1 LALPTGVGRV
11 VVAGTLTRDGQ
22 GAVLVQY
29 EIPHVLWCVEN
40 KAPLKPIQHVSRFLL
55 KLCYMLDMYRHSISV
70 QYANCNWVCAQG
82 NTTKGD
88 GGWPISWSDIGL
100 YQPKLPHEMGGG
112 RVHSRFHYHY
122 FPPMEGRI
130 YRGRERASCMNQCCW
145 MLVLVVY
152 TPVGNGVYVCTGT

>member
-1 LALPTGVGRV
+1 MARDRTLYSTKYHLYPGVLKIKHHSNPYNMFHV
-11 VVAGTLTRDGQ
+11 FFSNSAT
-22 GAVLVQY
+22 VL
-29 EIPHVLWCVEN
+29 
-40 KAPLKPIQHVSRFLL
+40 
-55 KLCYMLDMYRHSISV
+55 

-100 YQPKLPHEMGGG
+100 YQPKLPHEMGG